1 MGRGIRL
8 QMSLTVGD
16 RERIESLLSGGV
28 QEVRTVV
35 RALALR
41 QLDRGLSTPAVG
53 SLVGLAG
60 KTVREIGQRSEC
72 FSKAT
77 T

>member
-1 MGRGIRL
+1 MGRGILL
-8 QMSLTVGD
+8 QLWLTVGD
-16 RERIESLLSGGV
+16 RERIGALLSGGV

-53 SLVGLAG
+53 SPVGLAG
-60 KTVREIGQRSEC
+60 KTVREIGQR
-72 FSKAT
+72 
-77 T
+77 